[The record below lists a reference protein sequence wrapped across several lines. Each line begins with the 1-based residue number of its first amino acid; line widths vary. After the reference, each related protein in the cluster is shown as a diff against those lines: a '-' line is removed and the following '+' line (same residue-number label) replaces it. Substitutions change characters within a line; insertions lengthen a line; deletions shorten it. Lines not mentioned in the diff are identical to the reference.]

1 MAGMGGSRKEG
12 KEIKEGKEE
21 KEEKEA
27 GRAKDHRS
35 LGPTRPGH
43 YFTLPSKKL
52 LTSFHS

>member
-1 MAGMGGSRKEG
+1 MAGMGGSRKEV
-12 KEIKEGKEE
+12 KEIKEV

-52 LTSFHS
+52 RTSFHS

>member
-1 MAGMGGSRKEG
+1 MAGMGGSRKEV
-12 KEIKEGKEE
+12 KEIKEVNE
-21 KEEKEA
+21 KKEA

-43 YFTLPSKKL
+43 YFALPSKNF